1 MNVADNEVVLNSDWD
16 ASQVPTQNAGITIN
30 RGLYTNAFIRY
41 DESNGYWVLR
51 DNVEQYIIA
60 TTANVGSGLIS
71 AKSAYEANVGFAIAQ
86 GQANVGAGLISVTSA
101 YEANIGAARIADV
114 ASGQANVGAG
124 LISVTNAYQANV
136 GQLRIDTNTA
146 NSALSA
152 NIGAAR
158 IADTTSG
165 QANVGEAKIISLGRA
180 DSAFGQANLAFDKA
194 NSANNLAQDAYNA
207 ANTATTSGGARAFDQ
222 ANLAFHRAN
231 SAWEYAN
238 SAYATANNEILTR
251 QANVGEAV
259 ITITGAYQANVGAGL
274 ISTKSAYEAN
284 VGAGLISVTNAY
296 QANVGQLR
304 LDTSNANT
312 SLAANIGAARIADV
326 ASGQANTG
334 AGLISLNTSLTN
346 AYQANVGQL
355 RLDTSNAN
363 TSLAANIG
371 AARIAD
377 QASSQANVGAG
388 LITVTNEYQANT
400 GAGLISLNTSITNA
414 YQANVGQLR
423 LDAAN
428 DNTSLAANIG
438 AARIADVAAG
448 QANVGAGL
456 ITVTSAY
463 QANVGAAKIIALGR
477 ADSAF
482 AQANLAFDA
491 ANSAFAQANLAYAA
505 ANSKLSSSGG
515 TISGDLAVTGNLT
528 ITGNTTTINVA
539 SLSVT
544 DTLIQL
550 GTQNQTDLLDIGFVG
565 HYANTPN
572 NHTGLIR
579 KFTDG
584 RYYLFDNLLS
594 DTETPNI
601 VDIANT
607 RVATLSANLVT
618 NVITL
623 RGLDPL
629 DYANTIQTSAQAN
642 VGAGLITKVNKSG
655 DVMTGALTTS
665 SILTGSSLV
674 ANTTVTVNT
683 NALIE
688 STAVTTSSTAQITL
702 DSFATATYR
711 SGKYLVQM
719 TSGSSY
725 HMIELSLI
733 HDNTTVYL
741 SQYGEVK
748 SGTSLGTFDA
758 SISTGTL
765 SVLFTP
771 TNAITTAKAVATL
784 IPV

>member
-1 MNVADNEVVLNSDWD
+1 M
-16 ASQVPTQNAGITIN
+16 
-30 RGLYTNAFIRY
+30 
-41 DESNGYWVLR
+41 
-51 DNVEQYIIA
+51 
-60 TTANVGSGLIS
+60 
-71 AKSAYEANVGFAIAQ
+71 
-86 GQANVGAGLISVTSA
+86 
-101 YEANIGAARIADV
+101 
-114 ASGQANVGAG
+114 
-124 LISVTNAYQANV
+124 
-136 GQLRIDTNTA
+136 
-146 NSALSA
+146 
-152 NIGAAR
+152 
-158 IADTTSG
+158 
-165 QANVGEAKIISLGRA
+165 
-180 DSAFGQANLAFDKA
+180 
-194 NSANNLAQDAYNA
+194 
-207 ANTATTSGGARAFDQ
+207 
-222 ANLAFHRAN
+222 
-231 SAWEYAN
+231 
-238 SAYATANNEILTR
+238 
-251 QANVGEAV
+251 
-259 ITITGAYQANVGAGL
+259 
-274 ISTKSAYEAN
+274 
-284 VGAGLISVTNAY
+284 
-296 QANVGQLR
+296 
-304 LDTSNANT
+304 
-312 SLAANIGAARIADV
+312 
-326 ASGQANTG
+326 
-334 AGLISLNTSLTN
+334 
-346 AYQANVGQL
+346 
-355 RLDTSNAN
+355 
-363 TSLAANIG
+363 
-371 AARIAD
+371 
-377 QASSQANVGAG
+377 
-388 LITVTNEYQANT
+388 
-400 GAGLISLNTSITNA
+400 
-414 YQANVGQLR
+414 
-423 LDAAN
+423 
-428 DNTSLAANIG
+428 
-438 AARIADVAAG
+438 
-448 QANVGAGL
+448 
-456 ITVTSAY
+456 
-463 QANVGAAKIIALGR
+463 
-477 ADSAF
+477 
-482 AQANLAFDA
+482 
-491 ANSAFAQANLAYAA
+491 
-505 ANSKLSSSGG
+505 
-515 TISGDLAVTGNLT
+515 
-528 ITGNTTTINVA
+528 
-539 SLSVT
+539 SVT

-629 DYANTIQTSAQAN
+629 NYANTIQTSAQANVGAARIADAASAQANTGAGLISLNTSITNAYQAN

-771 TNAITTAKAVATL
+771 ANAITTAKAVATL